1 MGASGTVLAG
11 RYRLVQA
18 IGRGG
23 FGSVWEAEHVTL
35 HSKVAIKFL
44 LRTGAPDSDAS
55 QRFLREARL
64 AAAVKHRNVL
74 EITDFGFADTEVPES
89 AVERGVPY
97 MVMELLRGQ
106 NLAELLETE
115 KRLSVSRTVQ
125 IVSDVLR
132 GLGAVHDAGLVHRDI
147 KPANVFLVRD
157 EDGDFPKLVDFGL
170 SRRAGRSDITSEGM
184 LLGTPLYMSPEQA
197 LRGSD
202 LDARVDI
209 YAMGVVLFE
218 MLAGRPPFDSANV
231 AEVLRAIVT
240 EPPPSLAALAPQAP
254 PELVAVVEKAMSKER
269 DDRFPDARAM
279 RHALLAAVRGEGAS
293 TDRSTESLPRV
304 RTEQAHAD
312 TLAAAPAVVIS
323 SQSARDESSSSARV
337 ESAGP
342 KREGFF
348 ERAFRML
355 LLATLAA
362 GVCVLLVDGPW
373 SEWLAPAAP
382 VSEPTLVAP
391 PGDAAVPPLTQT
403 ASAPP
408 ETTVVPA
415 VEDGDA
421 ALADAWVTPDAGTDA
436 GALEEADAGADELD
450 AGELDEEDD
459 EALDEEDEEVDDEE
473 EELDEEEEEG
483 PDGGSVGP
491 AGARTRPAHV
501 RRPVRHTRRTV
512 RHRPVRRRRIRRRR
526 GR

>member
-11 RYRLVQA
+11 RYRLVHA

-106 NLAELLETE
+106 NLAELLEAE
-115 KRLSVSRTVQ
+115 KRLSVARTVH

-240 EPPPSLAALAPQAP
+240 EPPPSLAALAPQVP

-279 RHALLAAVRGEGAS
+279 RHALLAAVRGERGS

-312 TLAAAPAVVIS
+312 TLAAAPAVVLPS
-323 SQSARDESSSSARV
+323 PSVRDGVSASAQAQ
-337 ESAGP
+337 SAGP
-342 KREGFF
+342 KREGLF

-373 SEWLAPAAP
+373 SEWLAPAEPAAEPSLVTTAGDAGAPP
-382 VSEPTLVAP
+382 VSHT
-391 PGDAAVPPLTQT
+391 AA
-403 ASAPP
+403 APP
-408 ETTVVPA
+408 ETTAVPV
-415 VEDGDA
+415 VEDEDA
-421 ALADAWVTPDAGTDA
+421 ALVDAWVEPDAGTDA
-436 GALEEADAGADELD
+436 GGVEEADADAGDLD
-450 AGELDEEDD
+450 AGELGEEDEGGLDDEEA
-459 EALDEEDEEVDDEE
+459 EGLDEEDEE
-473 EELDEEEEEG
+473 LDEEEDE
-483 PDGGSVGP
+483 DGGVEP

-512 RHRPVRRRRIRRRR
+512 RHRPVRRRPIRRRR